1 MNWLEDLIK
10 SSDLPTPY
18 FVPIKEKDIQPLPI
32 FVGGGGSISK
42 FYCDAIAE
50 TYHQRSHKKLRN
62 TSLFF
67 DKDPKPKELDL
78 GSLNS
83 TEYHRFLIAF
93 GLSIR
98 FGESPDF
105 TLPSEHEPIA
115 KPVTKDIKLEFN
127 KYGHNE
133 N

>member
-1 MNWLEDLIK
+1 M
-10 SSDLPTPY
+10 PTPY
-18 FVPIKEKDIQPLPI
+18 FVPIKEKDIRPLPI
-32 FVGGGGSISK
+32 FVGGGGSTSK

-50 TYHQRSHKKLRN
+50 TYHQRSHKNYGIPPYGLTKI
-62 TSLFF
+62 
-67 DKDPKPKELDL
+67 PKPKELDL
-78 GSLNS
+78 GSLAS

-115 KPVTKDIKLEFN
+115 EPDPDDIKLEFDQ
-127 KYGHNE
+127 YGHNQ

>member
-1 MNWLEDLIK
+1 MNWREDLIK

-42 FYCDAIAE
+42 FYCDAIARLTINE
-50 TYHQRSHKKLRN
+50 VIKITV
-62 TSLFF
+62 SLWF
-67 DKDPKPKELDL
+67 DKDSQAKELDL

-105 TLPSEHEPIA
+105 TLPGEHQPID
-115 KPVTKDIKLEFN
+115 KPIKKDIRLEVN
-127 KYGHNE
+127 KHGHNE